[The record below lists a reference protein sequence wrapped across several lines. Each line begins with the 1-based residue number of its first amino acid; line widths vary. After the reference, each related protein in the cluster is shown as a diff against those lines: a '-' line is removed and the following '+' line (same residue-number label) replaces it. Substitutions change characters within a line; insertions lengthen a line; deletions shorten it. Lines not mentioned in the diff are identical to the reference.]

1 MVCLGN
7 ADVQRNPVVKQILE
21 IYQPATKVPA
31 KPSTKNVVKP
41 DVKNAVKPAVKPA
54 VKVEAKNVVK
64 PAVKPVVKVTDN
76 DAALIPKQHIR
87 PTIFDN

>member
-7 ADVQRNPVVKQILE
+7 ADVQRNPVVKQILD

-31 KPSTKNVVKP
+31 KVEAKNVA
-41 DVKNAVKPAVKPA
+41 KNVA
-54 VKVEAKNVVK
+54 KVEAKNVAK
-64 PAVKPVVKVTDN
+64 PAAKVADN